1 MKENVVSTAE
11 KSKPQPELTN
21 EEFIAR
27 LMKFSDRGAMMQVFI
42 IEGLRLYSD
51 AVLAGKVKLLEDM
64 ANGPISGEAWVACAE
79 EYLREERA
87 RFGR

>member
-1 MKENVVSTAE
+1 MNTAE
-11 KSKPQPELTN
+11 ESKLTN
-21 EEFIAR
+21 EEFITR
-27 LMKFSDRGAMMQVFI
+27 LMRFSERGAMMQAFI

-64 ANGPISGEAWVACAE
+64 ANGPISGEAWIACAE